1 MKIGEHKQYICYF
14 CCICYPGCSKIQIGL
29 FPYSAL
35 VFYSCSVHV
44 QFSGI
49 ISSLFLSF
57 SDPSSQPNVF
67 PLSCLIL
74 VSEISGASF
83 LSILFYLFSI
93 DRGIFILSFQAN
105 VTDGGLNPYSIPW
118 AICHLSLL
126 LGTCFSRFLITN
138 DLILL
143 ANENTLHHLETKNII
158 YLSKEFQ
165 TRLHDVK
172 LMILVAFQMF

>member
-1 MKIGEHKQYICYF
+1 M
-14 CCICYPGCSKIQIGL
+14 SQITN
-29 FPYSAL
+29 
-35 VFYSCSVHV
+35 
-44 QFSGI
+44 
-49 ISSLFLSF
+49 
-57 SDPSSQPNVF
+57 D
-67 PLSCLIL
+67 LIL
-74 VSEISGASF
+74 LA
-83 LSILFYLFSI
+83 
-93 DRGIFILSFQAN
+93 
-105 VTDGGLNPYSIPW
+105 W